1 MSTHCSTGLPTPS
14 TDNIKEQIKAISVEM
29 AILGFH
35 GALFLMSA
43 YLLVQK
49 GLRTSLA
56 RRWLL
61 LMTTLMFTISIASVV
76 CATDFYVRSIDNY
89 SLDDL
94 PVDRALMLRESLT
107 SNFGLRINLLLS
119 DIIVVWRAWVL
130 WPASLWARLIMAVAL
145 LGSIGGVIVSS
156 ILLFLAKLT
165 DVAFL
170 DWLNTSPILTVPLFF
185 TNIVACV
192 MVGIKVWDYRQ
203 NVKAYIGNAGNHGAS
218 IERTLLLILESGV
231 VYCLLWLF
239 LLLSGVE
246 VLSDDSNTVL
256 LSVAVSVAGLYP
268 TIIIILVAL
277 EKSHTDTVFH
287 PSTTPTE
294 SHSLDPLA
302 FMASAPKDTFM
313 TVGAALSP
321 FVMTPILI
329 LQDIAVCI
337 LLYVLHLRLKRASSH
352 PPLPPGPPAE
362 WLLGH
367 LRVVPQ
373 EDAARA
379 YYRWSKEYGSA
390 VVHVNVLGQPIVVLN
405 TLTAAVE
412 LLHKQGAIY
421 SNRPHWESFRML
433 GYEHDVLLTSSKA
446 PSFPILRGALQNYL
460 AKSTIHQFAPD
471 QVREARKLVKR
482 IVKDPEGC
490 KGALQMFSTSVI
502 IAIITGHEINTPDD
516 DYLQIGRGICEAM
529 SGGGPPGATGV
540 DLFPFLRHLPNWCD
554 PTGSTAHVRK
564 NKPAIMRMINVPYER
579 VTQEILAQLDR
590 PSYFLQSKKRRQSMD
605 SWMSRRQCGF
615 EA

>member
-1 MSTHCSTGLPTPS
+1 VKSPVRYP
-14 TDNIKEQIKAISVEM
+14 I
-29 AILGFH
+29 
-35 GALFLMSA
+35 
-43 YLLVQK
+43 YLSQK

-145 LGSIGGVIVSS
+145 LGSIAVNAVVHENSRTS
-156 ILLFLAKLT
+156 Q
-165 DVAFL
+165 VAFL

-185 TNIVACV
+185 TNIVACA

-277 EKSHTDTVFH
+277 EKSHTDNVFH

-294 SHSLDPLA
+294 SHSLEPLA

-313 TVGAALSP
+313 TGTPMGTVSETDNLRDLEAQ
-321 FVMTPILI
+321 FVSKTG
-329 LQDIAVCI
+329 QDVSKSDPP
-337 LLYVLHLRLKRASSH
+337 YRTSRVDSRSVHSTDHSS
-352 PPLPPGPPAE
+352 
-362 WLLGH
+362 
-367 LRVVPQ
+367 
-373 EDAARA
+373 
-379 YYRWSKEYGSA
+379 
-390 VVHVNVLGQPIVVLN
+390 
-405 TLTAAVE
+405 
-412 LLHKQGAIY
+412 
-421 SNRPHWESFRML
+421 
-433 GYEHDVLLTSSKA
+433 
-446 PSFPILRGALQNYL
+446 
-460 AKSTIHQFAPD
+460 
-471 QVREARKLVKR
+471 
-482 IVKDPEGC
+482 
-490 KGALQMFSTSVI
+490 
-502 IAIITGHEINTPDD
+502 
-516 DYLQIGRGICEAM
+516 
-529 SGGGPPGATGV
+529 
-540 DLFPFLRHLPNWCD
+540 
-554 PTGSTAHVRK
+554 
-564 NKPAIMRMINVPYER
+564 
-579 VTQEILAQLDR
+579 
-590 PSYFLQSKKRRQSMD
+590 
-605 SWMSRRQCGF
+605 SRRSSSISSA
-615 EA
+615 ER

>member
-1 MSTHCSTGLPTPS
+1 MSTHCPTGLPTHS
-14 TDNIKEQIKAISVEM
+14 TASIKEQIKAISVEM

-43 YLLVQK
+43 YLLVLK

-56 RRWLL
+56 RRYLL

-76 CATDFYVRSIDNY
+76 CATDFYARSIDNY

-130 WPASLWARLIMAVAL
+130 WPDTLWARLIMAVAL
-145 LGSIGGVIVSS
+145 FGSVGGVIVSS
-156 ILLFLAKLT
+156 IFLFLAKLT

-192 MVGIKVWDYRQ
+192 MVAIKVWDYRQ

-231 VYCLLWLF
+231 VYCLLWLS

-287 PSTTPTE
+287 PSSSPTE
-294 SHSLDPLA
+294 SHSLEPLA
-302 FMASAPKDTFM
+302 FMATVPKDSFTASAPKGSVSMGDDYRDIE
-313 TVGAALSP
+313 SR
-321 FVMTPILI
+321 FVSNQA
-329 LQDIAVCI
+329 QDI
-337 LLYVLHLRLKRASSH
+337 
-352 PPLPPGPPAE
+352 
-362 WLLGH
+362 
-367 LRVVPQ
+367 
-373 EDAARA
+373 
-379 YYRWSKEYGSA
+379 SKS
-390 VVHVNVLGQPIVVLN
+390 
-405 TLTAAVE
+405 
-412 LLHKQGAIY
+412 
-421 SNRPHWESFRML
+421 
-433 GYEHDVLLTSSKA
+433 D
-446 PSFPILRGALQNYL
+446 
-460 AKSTIHQFAPD
+460 
-471 QVREARKLVKR
+471 
-482 IVKDPEGC
+482 
-490 KGALQMFSTSVI
+490 
-502 IAIITGHEINTPDD
+502 
-516 DYLQIGRGICEAM
+516 
-529 SGGGPPGATGV
+529 
-540 DLFPFLRHLPNWCD
+540 
-554 PTGSTAHVRK
+554 
-564 NKPAIMRMINVPYER
+564 
-579 VTQEILAQLDR
+579 AQLMAHSDE
-590 PSYFLQSKKRRQSMD
+590 QVTSKSDLPYRISRVD
-605 SWMSRRQCGF
+605 SRSVHSIIYDGSRRSSSMSSA
-615 EA
+615 ERLA

>member
-1 MSTHCSTGLPTPS
+1 MSAHCPTGLSTHS

-43 YLLVQK
+43 YLLVLK

-61 LMTTLMFTISIASVV
+61 LMTTLMFAISVASVV

-94 PVDRALMLRESLT
+94 PVDRALMLRESVT

-130 WPASLWARLIMAVAL
+130 WPDSLWARLIMAVAL
-145 LGSIGGVIVSS
+145 FGSVGGVIVSS
-156 ILLFLAKLT
+156 IFLFLAKLT

-287 PSTTPTE
+287 PSSSPTE
-294 SHSLDPLA
+294 SHSLEPLA
-302 FMASAPKDTFM
+302 FMATVPKG
-313 TVGAALSP
+313 TVSMG
-321 FVMTPILI
+321 
-329 LQDIAVCI
+329 
-337 LLYVLHLRLKRASSH
+337 
-352 PPLPPGPPAE
+352 
-362 WLLGH
+362 
-367 LRVVPQ
+367 
-373 EDAARA
+373 
-379 YYRWSKEYGSA
+379 
-390 VVHVNVLGQPIVVLN
+390 
-405 TLTAAVE
+405 
-412 LLHKQGAIY
+412 
-421 SNRPHWESFRML
+421 
-433 GYEHDVLLTSSKA
+433 
-446 PSFPILRGALQNYL
+446 
-460 AKSTIHQFAPD
+460 
-471 QVREARKLVKR
+471 
-482 IVKDPEGC
+482 
-490 KGALQMFSTSVI
+490 
-502 IAIITGHEINTPDD
+502 D
-516 DYLQIGRGICEAM
+516 DYRDIESRFASNQTKDM
-529 SGGGPPGATGV
+529 SKSDAQ
-540 DLFPFLRHLPNWCD
+540 LM
-554 PTGSTAHVRK
+554 AHSDEQVTSK
-564 NKPAIMRMINVPYER
+564 SDVPYRISRVDSRTVRSTDSGSSRSRSRISNTER
-579 VTQEILAQLDR
+579 LA
-590 PSYFLQSKKRRQSMD
+590 
-605 SWMSRRQCGF
+605 
-615 EA
+615 

>member
-1 MSTHCSTGLPTPS
+1 MSAHCPTGLPTHS

-130 WPASLWARLIMAVAL
+130 WPDSLWARLIMAIAL
-145 LGSIGGVIVSS
+145 FGSVGGVIVSS
-156 ILLFLAKLT
+156 IFLFLAKLT

-287 PSTTPTE
+287 PSSSPTE
-294 SHSLDPLA
+294 SHSLEPLA
-302 FMASAPKDTFM
+302 FMATVPKDSFIASAPMGTVSETDNLKDLEGQ
-313 TVGAALSP
+313 VVSKPG
-321 FVMTPILI
+321 
-329 LQDIAVCI
+329 QDMSKSDPP
-337 LLYVLHLRLKRASSH
+337 YSAS
-352 PPLPPGPPAE
+352 
-362 WLLGH
+362 
-367 LRVVPQ
+367 RVYSRSVH
-373 EDAARA
+373 
-379 YYRWSKEYGSA
+379 SKDHSGS
-390 VVHVNVLGQPIVVLN
+390 
-405 TLTAAVE
+405 
-412 LLHKQGAIY
+412 
-421 SNRPHWESFRML
+421 RR
-433 GYEHDVLLTSSKA
+433 TSS
-446 PSFPILRGALQNYL
+446 
-460 AKSTIHQFAPD
+460 
-471 QVREARKLVKR
+471 
-482 IVKDPEGC
+482 
-490 KGALQMFSTSVI
+490 TSS
-502 IAIITGHEINTPDD
+502 A
-516 DYLQIGRGICEAM
+516 
-529 SGGGPPGATGV
+529 
-540 DLFPFLRHLPNWCD
+540 
-554 PTGSTAHVRK
+554 
-564 NKPAIMRMINVPYER
+564 ER
-579 VTQEILAQLDR
+579 
-590 PSYFLQSKKRRQSMD
+590 
-605 SWMSRRQCGF
+605 
-615 EA
+615 